1 MTRKGTKNIVGTLGA
16 LLVVGACAS
25 SENGDGPPP
34 GPPLVPSECPQTC
47 SDDGRAVIDCN
58 GATVTACGAYAS
70 CFGAKCVPGCEAAA
84 NAQSTVGC
92 EYIVAKPSAYTIYPG
107 NFDANCYAVLV
118 ANTWGSPIELE
129 VDYDG
134 QPISSSY
141 FRVPRGRGKDIRYEL
156 LPEGKLPSGELAI
169 LFLAMQPDPGGFMS
183 DYLPCPEAVGA
194 AIVGQTDV
202 KGSGYGKTFR
212 VRTSAPVVAYDI
224 YPYGGADS
232 FVPSSSLLLPT
243 SAWGTDSFAMDG
255 WAATDEPHIRQGF
268 YPYFQILAREDD
280 THVKVQPTA
289 TLGSAGGKPPIPAGT
304 TGEVVLQRGQ
314 FVQFTQIDE
323 INGTAVAS
331 DKPVSLVGGAT
342 CMNIPNANPACD
354 SIHQQLPPIRLL
366 GDTYVATRYRD
377 REGPAE
383 PESTPWRILA
393 AADGTTLTY
402 DPPIPDAPTTLDRGK
417 WKEFW
422 APGPFVVK
430 SQDANHP
437 IYVASYMTGG
447 SNVSTDEGDPEM
459 VNVVPVGQ
467 YLSSYLFLT
476 DPTYGNTNLVFVRT
490 PEDGTYEDVQLD
502 CVGTVQ
508 GWTKVGSSGYEIAY
522 VDLVRKGLAQGACE
536 NGVHRATSKRPFA
549 LTVWGWDRFASYGYP
564 AGMGTKTLNEIP
576 ALR

>member
-1 MTRKGTKNIVGTLGA
+1 MNRAGKKNILGSLA
-16 LLVVGACAS
+16 AVLVVGACAS
-25 SENGDGPPP
+25 TEQAATPPP
-34 GPPLVPSECPQTC
+34 PPPLAPGDCPQTC
-47 SDDGRAVIDCN
+47 SEDGRAVVDCN
-58 GATVTACGAYAS
+58 GATVTACSAYAS
-70 CFGAKCVPGCEAAA
+70 CFDAKCVPGCEAATS
-84 NAQSTVGC
+84 AQSTVGC

-107 NFDANCYAVLV
+107 NFDGSCYAVLV
-118 ANTWGSPIELE
+118 ANTWSSPIEIQ

-141 FRVPRGRGKDIRYEL
+141 FRIPRGRGKDIRYEL
-156 LPEGKLPSGELAI
+156 LPEGKLPSGELAV
-169 LFLAMQPDPGGFMS
+169 LFLAQQPDPGGFMN
-183 DYLPCPEAVGA
+183 DWHPCPETVGA

-202 KGSGYGKTFR
+202 RGSGYGKTFQI
-212 VRTSAPVVAYDI
+212 RTSAPVIAYDI
-224 YPYGGADS
+224 YPYGGADT

-255 WAATDEPHIRQGF
+255 YAATDEPHIRQGF

-280 THVKVQPTA
+280 TRVKIQPTA
-289 TLGSAGGKPPIPAGT
+289 TLSSAGGRPPIEKGT
-304 TGEVVLQRGQ
+304 TGEIVLQRGQ
-314 FVQFTQIDE
+314 FVQFTQIE
-323 INGTAVAS
+323 EVNGTAVAS

-377 REGPAE
+377 REGASE

-402 DPPIPDAPTTLDRGK
+402 DPPVPDAPATLDRGQ

-447 SNVSTDEGDPEM
+447 SNISTDEGDPEM
-459 VNVVPVGQ
+459 VNVLPVGQ
-467 YLSSYLFLT
+467 YLTSYVFLT
-476 DPTYGNTNLVFVRT
+476 DPTYGNTNLVFVRA
-490 PEDGTYEDVQLD
+490 PEEGVYEDVQLD

-508 GWTKVGSSGYEIAY
+508 GWTKIGSSGYEVAY
-522 VDLVRKGLAQGACE
+522 VDLVKKGLPQGACE

-564 AGMGTKTLNEIP
+564 AGMGTKLLNDVP
-576 ALR
+576 AIR